1 VKHVGLFGKDY
12 IIAVLIALGIAM
24 IGAGGVD
31 YNPVAIAVSFLINL
45 LFVTV
50 IYVGIKK
57 IVARRKTA

>member
-1 VKHVGLFGKDY
+1 MGLFGKNY
-12 IIAVLIALGIAM
+12 IIAVLIALGVAM
-24 IGAGGVD
+24 IGAGGVG
-31 YNPVAIAVSFLINL
+31 YNPVVIAVSFLINF

>member
-1 VKHVGLFGKDY
+1 MGLFGKNY

-24 IGAGGVD
+24 IGAGGVG